1 MFGTDKA
8 NPIGSRMWRPHKIRI
23 KIGKPM
29 DFSRYEGLA
38 GDRFVER
45 SITDEIMYALME
57 LSGQEYVDIYAAK
70 AKELLAAEEKGEP
83 AALPTQERRTP
94 AREADRIPETEA
106 G

>member
-1 MFGTDKA
+1 
-8 NPIGSRMWRPHKIRI
+8 MWRPHKIRI

-29 DFSRYEGLA
+29 DFSRYEGLS

-70 AKELLAAEEKGEP
+70 AKELMSAEENGEP
-83 AALPTQERRTP
+83 AALPTQERRSADRGA
-94 AREADRIPETEA
+94 ARDADRIPETEA